1 MACADAG
8 RRADAGEGAAH
19 PPLPPEDARLLEVAR
34 SSIEHGLRHG
44 RPLAVEA
51 ERFGAALRA
60 PGASF
65 VTLRRGET
73 LRGCTG
79 SLEPRRPLVVDV
91 AENAFA
97 SAFRDPRFEPLALRE
112 LFHVR
117 IHLSLLGPTE
127 PLAADSEEALLA
139 ALRPG
144 VDGLVIEEGG
154 RRATFLPAVW
164 EQIPDPRDFV
174 AHLRRKAGLP
184 DRGWSPALR
193 VSRYEVREIGA

>member
-8 RRADAGEGAAH
+8 AEDGAVH
-19 PPLPPEDARLLEVAR
+19 HPLPPDDARLLEVAR
-34 SSIEHGLRHG
+34 ISIEHGLRHG

-51 ERFGAALRA
+51 ERFGAPLRA

-65 VTLRRGET
+65 VTLRRGEA

-91 AENAFA
+91 AENAFT
-97 SAFRDPRFEPLALRE
+97 SAFRDPRFDPLTLDE
-112 LFHVR
+112 LLHVR
-117 IHLSLLGPTE
+117 IHLSLLGPT
-127 PLAADSEEALLA
+127 
-139 ALRPG
+139 
-144 VDGLVIEEGG
+144 
-154 RRATFLPAVW
+154 FLPAVW
-164 EQIPDPRDFV
+164 EQLPDPRDFV

-184 DRGWSPALR
+184 GRGWSPALR